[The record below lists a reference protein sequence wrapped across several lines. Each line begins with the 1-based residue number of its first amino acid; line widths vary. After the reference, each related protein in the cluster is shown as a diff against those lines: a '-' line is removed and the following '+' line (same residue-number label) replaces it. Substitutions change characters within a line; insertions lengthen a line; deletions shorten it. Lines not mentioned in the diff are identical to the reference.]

1 MLPITPGHVFWITGY
16 SGAGKTTVAHALQGL
31 FRERDRPALLLD
43 GDVMRAIFGGR
54 HGFSR
59 EDRLQLATSYSH
71 LCEEV
76 SSQGI
81 DVICATISLFH
92 QVQRR
97 NRERMPNYHEILLSV
112 PVEVRAG
119 RDPKGLYRQAA
130 AAGQGEMGGV
140 DQALELPERPDLVI
154 DNHGAATPLASALR
168 IWRQF
173 LP

>member
-1 MLPITPGHVFWITGY
+1 M
-16 SGAGKTTVAHALQGL
+16 
-31 FRERDRPALLLD
+31 LD
-43 GDVMRAIFGGR
+43 GDIMRAIFGGR

-97 NRERMPNYHEILLSV
+97 NRERMARYHEILLTV
-112 PVEVRAG
+112 PIEVRAS
-119 RDPKGLYRQAA
+119 RDPKGLYRRAA
-130 AAGQGEMGGV
+130 EASHGEMGGL
-140 DQALELPERPDLVI
+140 DQTLELPERPDLVI
-154 DNHGAATPLASALR
+154 ENYGEATPLTSALR

>member
-1 MLPITPGHVFWITGY
+1 M
-16 SGAGKTTVAHALQGL
+16 
-31 FRERDRPALLLD
+31 LD
-43 GDVMRAIFGGR
+43 GDIMRAIFGGR

-97 NRERMPNYHEILLSV
+97 NRERMPQYHEILLTV
-112 PVEVRAG
+112 PLEVRAA
-119 RDPKGLYRQAA
+119 RDPKGLYRR
-130 AAGQGEMGGV
+130 AGEASQGDMGGI
-140 DQALELPERPDLVI
+140 DQVLELPERPDLVI
-154 DNHGAATPLASALR
+154 ENYGEETPLGSALR
-168 IWRQF
+168 IWRKF
-173 LP
+173 LL